1 MSEYN
6 LAESTSAKAVLHDNG
21 SPEIVNLD
29 FGNYDIA
36 GEKYTDKFCLIQN
49 TNQRTDTSGSMCI

>member
-29 FGNYDIA
+29 FGKYDIA

-49 TNQRTDTSGSMCI
+49 TNQRTDTSGRMCI